1 MNNSPKGIYFKNLD
15 ALRAI
20 AAFAVIFFHISFWFT
35 YPPTRFY
42 DFLKFVFSFG
52 GDGGSLGVTF
62 FFILSGFLI
71 TFLMFEEQEQNNHLN
86 VRLFYLRRV
95 LRIWPLY
102 YSTII
107 VGFFIYPYIANLLRH
122 AYIENASLFLY
133 LIFGVNFDHIY
144 HGYPTVGI
152 LGVQW
157 SVAIE
162 EQFYLVW
169 PIIFYFFNR
178 KNYFPLLLVAIIVIS
193 ELFFIRTKVWEVGY
207 YHLVSNFRFLGFG
220 ALLAYISFFKKSWLE
235 KFMDLISK
243 RFNFV
248 IYFTGV
254 LLILFQHKL
263 SVSFNYFKYL
273 YHILPFLFFGYI
285 IMEQNFSKKSFLKL
299 GKFRILNKLG
309 KISYGLYLTHMIAI
323 YIVLNIP
330 QISVENSW
338 LKIILT
344 LGLTIGISAFSY
356 RYMES
361 FFLSL
366 KDKFSLIKIKKE

>member
-1 MNNSPKGIYFKNLD
+1 
-15 ALRAI
+15 
-20 AAFAVIFFHISFWFT
+20 
-35 YPPTRFY
+35 
-42 DFLKFVFSFG
+42 
-52 GDGGSLGVTF
+52 
-62 FFILSGFLI
+62 
-71 TFLMFEEQEQNNHLN
+71 
-86 VRLFYLRRV
+86 
-95 LRIWPLY
+95 
-102 YSTII
+102 
-107 VGFFIYPYIANLLRH
+107 
-122 AYIENASLFLY
+122 
-133 LIFGVNFDHIY
+133 
-144 HGYPTVGI
+144 
-152 LGVQW
+152 
-157 SVAIE
+157 
-162 EQFYLVW
+162 
-169 PIIFYFFNR
+169 
-178 KNYFPLLLVAIIVIS
+178 
-193 ELFFIRTKVWEVGY
+193 
-207 YHLVSNFRFLGFG
+207 
-220 ALLAYISFFKKSWLE
+220 
-235 KFMDLISK
+235 MDLISK